1 MFNVGIDIGSTYTK
15 YCVMDG
21 NRQIQKLFSERT
33 PVRQREYFTQKM
45 ERGGVLPIECREF
58 RAVSCG
64 YGRANIPGV
73 VSLNELTA
81 LARGV
86 EFCRPGTEYVL
97 DIGGQDT
104 KVIKQRKG
112 SLVEFFLNDR
122 CAAGSGMFLIN
133 SCNMLETSPDAI
145 DLTDAVAPT
154 IRLSSV
160 CAVFAQSEIVGLV
173 ADNVPEREIIEA
185 VIWQILTKAKPL
197 LDKLD
202 AGSLMLSG
210 GMSVIPGIDRFA
222 EKVFGISC
230 AVDKNSNFFSAI
242 GAALTACEVKEAT

>member
-15 YCVMDG
+15 YCVMDA
-21 NRQIQKLFSERT
+21 NRQIQELFSERT
-33 PVRQREYFTQKM
+33 PMCQREYFIQKM
-45 ERGGVLPIECREF
+45 ERGGVLPIGRREF

-64 YGRANIPGV
+64 YGRANIPAV
-73 VSLNELTA
+73 ASLNELTA

-104 KVIKQRKG
+104 KVIKQWKG
-112 SLVEFFLNDR
+112 NLTEFFLNDR
-122 CAAGSGMFLIN
+122 CAAGSGMFLI
-133 SCNMLETSPDAI
+133 SICNMLETSLDAI
-145 DLTDAVAPT
+145 DLTNAVSPM

-173 ADNVPEREIIEA
+173 ADNVPEREIVEA

-197 LDKLD
+197 LDKLN
-202 AGSLMLSG
+202 AGSLVLSG
-210 GMSVIPGIDRFA
+210 GMSMIPGMDRFA
-222 EKVFGISC
+222 EKVFSIPC
-230 AVDKNSNFFSAI
+230 AVDKNSRYFSAI
-242 GAALTACEVKEAT
+242 GAALTACEVKETT

>member
-21 NRQIQKLFSERT
+21 NRKIQELFSERT
-33 PVRQREYFTQKM
+33 PVRQREYFSRKLV
-45 ERGGVLPIECREF
+45 VLLEQYHEMHIQ
-58 RAVSCG
+58 SCG
-64 YGRANIPGV
+64 YGRANIHGV
-73 VSLNELTA
+73 ASLNELTA

-86 EFCRPGTEYVL
+86 EFCRSGTEYVL

-133 SCNMLETSPDAI
+133 ICNMLETSPDAI
-145 DLTDAVAPT
+145 DLNGATAPT

-185 VIWQILTKAKPL
+185 VIWQILMKAKPL

-210 GMSVIPGIDRFA
+210 GMSVIPGIDCFA
-222 EKVFGISC
+222 EKAFGIPC
-230 AVDKNSNFFSAI
+230 AVDKNSKFFSAI

>member
-21 NRQIQKLFSERT
+21 NRKIQELFSERT
-33 PVRQREYFTQKM
+33 PVRQREYFSRKLVELLEQYHEM
-45 ERGGVLPIECREF
+45 HIQ
-58 RAVSCG
+58 SCG

-73 VSLNELTA
+73 ASLNELTA

-86 EFCRPGTEYVL
+86 EFCRSGTEYVL

-230 AVDKNSNFFSAI
+230 AVDKNSKFFSAI